1 MRFFIRIKAELK
13 GNVMTAADDEK
24 YLKELKEKQKLMA
37 KRNVKKMIVET
48 KKMADETKAIAAD
61 KKEIEKL
68 G

>member
-1 MRFFIRIKAELK
+1 MK
-13 GNVMTAADDEK
+13 GNVMTEADDAK
-24 YLKELKEKQKLMA
+24 YLKELKEKEKRLA

>member
-1 MRFFIRIKAELK
+1 
-13 GNVMTAADDEK
+13 MTEADDAK
-24 YLKELKEKQKLMA
+24 YLKELKEKEKRLA
-37 KRNVKKMIVET
+37 KMNVKKMIAET